1 MLTFHLDESVNP
13 AIAVALRAH
22 QIDVTTTAD
31 AELIG
36 ADDERQLAF
45 ASNARRVLFTHD
57 DDFLRLHARGRRHA
71 GLLYCHQQ
79 KYSIGQLIQL
89 LLMLGLGY
97 DPHEVAGCL
106 EFL

>member
-22 QIDVTTTAD
+22 QIDVTTSSD
-31 AELIG
+31 VELIG
-36 ADDERQLAF
+36 ADDETQLAF
-45 ASNARRVLFTHD
+45 ACDAGCVLLTHD
-57 DDFLRLHARGRRHA
+57 DDFLRLHAQGRRHA
-71 GLLYCHQQ
+71 GLFYCHQQ
-79 KYSIGQLIQL
+79 KYSIGQLIRL

-97 DPHEVAGCL
+97 DPHEVAGRL